1 MIDFDFSYYRPA
13 TVEEAIDLFQQLT
26 LAENRVVYFSG
37 GTELITRARASDLLF
52 DAVIDIKDIL
62 PCNAC
67 QLEGDEFVLGAGVTM
82 SKVAESNLFPLL
94 TMTLKGIADHT
105 SRNKITIGGN
115 ICGHL
120 KYRESVLPFLL
131 GDSHAV
137 IAGKDGTRQVLLKD
151 VFDQTLHLNHGEL
164 LVQVRTKKPF
174 IEAPYVHIRKT
185 KQSKIDYP
193 LFTID
198 LMGIDGDIRLACS
211 GLYQFPI
218 RFANL
223 EKVLSDKKMPMQDR
237 VHLVTTEIAN
247 GLVDDMLG
255 SAAYRKFVFQ
265 QGLMEALSQMEA
277 VMG

>member
-1 MIDFDFSYYRPA
+1 MIAFDFSYYRPT
-13 TVEEAIDLFQQLT
+13 TVEEAVDLFQQLT
-26 LAENRVVYFSG
+26 LAGNRVMYLSG

-52 DAVIDIKDIL
+52 DAAIDIKDIL

-67 QLEGDEFVLGAGVTM
+67 QLDGDELVIGAGVTM

-115 ICGHL
+115 ICSHL

-131 GDSHAV
+131 GDSQAV

-151 VFDQTLHLNHGEL
+151 VFDQAMHLKHGEF

-174 IEAPYVHIRKT
+174 IEAPCVHIRKT

-193 LFTID
+193 LYTIA
-198 LMGIDGDIRLACS
+198 LIGIYGDIRLACS
-211 GLYQFPI
+211 GLYQFPF

-223 EKVLSDKKMPMQDR
+223 EKVLSDKEKPMQDR

-247 GLVDDMLG
+247 GVVDDMLG
-255 SAAYRKFVFQ
+255 SGAYRKFVFQ
-265 QGLMEALSQMEA
+265 QGLMEALGQMEA
-277 VMG
+277 MME